1 MKNKRGQVWV
11 ETVIYT
17 LVAFTLMGLVLTFA
31 KPKIE
36 ELQDKGIIEQ
46 SINIMQEIDS
56 IINDIGS
63 AGNQRVIN
71 IGISKGSITV
81 DGTND
86 KIIFE
91 LASVYE
97 YSEPGSD
104 VQVGNL
110 IVHNEKTGDINN
122 LNMSMTYNHHNL
134 QLNGEEISTKIGKSS
149 TPYRL
154 IITNKGLEEI
164 TGKKII
170 NIEIIN

>member
-1 MKNKRGQVWV
+1 MRNKRGQVWV

-63 AGNQRVIN
+63 AGNQRVIS

-91 LASVYE
+91 LESIYE

-122 LNMSMTYNHHNL
+122 LEISMTYDSHNIKL
-134 QLNGEEISTKIGKSS
+134 SGEDESAKIERSS

-154 IITNKGLEEI
+154 IITNSGLDI
-164 TGKKII
+164 TSKKII
-170 NIEIIN
+170 DIEIVN

>member
-1 MKNKRGQVWV
+1 MINKRGQVWV

-63 AGNQRVIN
+63 TGNQRVIS

-104 VQVGNL
+104 VQVGNI
-110 IVHNEKTGDINN
+110 IVLNEKTGDINN
-122 LNMSMTYNHHNL
+122 LNISINYNNHNI
-134 QLNGEEISTKIGKSS
+134 QINGKDESEKIERSS

-154 IITNKGLEEI
+154 IITNNGLDDAN
-164 TGKKII
+164 KKRI
-170 NIEIIN
+170 NIEIVN